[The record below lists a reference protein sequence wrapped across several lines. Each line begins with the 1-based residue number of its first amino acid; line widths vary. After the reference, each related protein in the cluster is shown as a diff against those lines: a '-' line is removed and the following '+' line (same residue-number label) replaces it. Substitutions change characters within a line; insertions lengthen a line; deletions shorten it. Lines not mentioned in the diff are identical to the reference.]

1 LKDFLR
7 HILLILLVFA
17 GACSTKKDAFLNR
30 NFHALTT
37 KYNVLY
43 NGKTAFDEGRLN
55 IVEAYEDNFWD
66 ILPIERLQVSE
77 EILFPNR
84 QPKNKNFELAEEKAT
99 KAIQKHSMNIAGNE
113 KNPQMDEAFLLLG
126 KARYF
131 DQRFVPAQEAFNYI
145 LYKYPQSDKIAEAKI
160 WREKTNI
167 RLENEQIAI
176 KNLERLLKQNELN
189 RQDYVDANAFLGQA
203 YIKLNKIDTA
213 TAYLKE
219 AAFTTKNHY
228 DKSRY
233 LFILGQLYENQQQL
247 DSADMAFREI
257 LRMKRKAPRMY
268 WAHAQIKLAEH
279 FDYAKGN
286 DVENLKALTKLEE
299 NREARPYLDKIFYR
313 IAEFHRQHDSLSL
326 AEKYYNKSLQ
336 EETPDKYLKVLDY
349 QMLGNFRF
357 DQAEYLQAGLYF
369 DSTLVNMDQKTLAY
383 FRMKRKRD
391 NLEDVIKFEASAQVN
406 DSILNLTSL
415 SEDDRK
421 EIFQSLIDSLKA
433 KVIAEQKAAK
443 ESENIALDRESF
455 LGLDN
460 QNRQAASS
468 SFQFYDQTVMA
479 QQRMDFRVKWG
490 NRNLSDNWR
499 WKDRGAF
506 QPQDKNLQ
514 ASQTGE
520 NENNFSGEIYQVS
533 YYTDKIP
540 TDPHVIDSI
549 GKKRNEAY
557 YQLGLIYKER
567 FKAYPVAADRLEILL
582 TNEPEQKY
590 VVPAKYNLYQIYRE
604 INPAKAEDIR
614 KDILVNHPDSRFAE
628 ILKNPNAVLS
638 ANADSPESVYN
649 KLYEF
654 YKNQDFVS
662 LETRLNK
669 ASLNYIGDDMVP
681 KFQLLKAR
689 TLARLDGLEAYQKS
703 LENLSVDY
711 PNSPEG
717 KEAAQLLT
725 KGFGDIPKNEFA
737 FDTIQATWKT
747 LIPFKL
753 GDSLLL
759 KKQKEII
766 LKAIDTLRYD
776 YLFVTEDVYDRNTQ
790 FLVIHGF
797 NRPTAAQGFTEL
809 LQVNKDFKLRLQN
822 PIYIQSKHY
831 EVIQIY
837 KNLEAYLREFD
848 KLLFTA
854 KN

>member
-1 LKDFLR
+1 
-7 HILLILLVFA
+7 VFA

-549 GKKRNEAY
+549 GKTRNEAY

>member
-1 LKDFLR
+1 LKEFLR
-7 HILLILLVFA
+7 YILLTLLVLA
-17 GACSTKKDAFLNR
+17 AACSTKKDAFLNR

-55 IVEAYEDNFWD
+55 IVESYEDNFWE
-66 ILPIERLQVSE
+66 ILPVERLQVSE

-84 QPKNKNFELAEEKAT
+84 QPKNKNFEIAEEKAA

-126 KARYF
+126 KARYI

-203 YIKLNKIDTA
+203 YINLNKIDTA

-247 DSADMAFREI
+247 DSSDMAFREI

-279 FDYAKGN
+279 FVYTDGN
-286 DVENLKALTKLEE
+286 DAENLKALTKLEE
-299 NREARPYLDKIFYR
+299 NREARPYLDKIYYR
-313 IAEFHRQHDSLSL
+313 IAEFHRQHDSLGL
-326 AEKYYNKSLQ
+326 AEKYYNKSLR
-336 EETPDKYLKVLDY
+336 EETPDKFLKALDY

-357 DQAEYLQAGLYF
+357 DQAEYLEAGLYY
-369 DSTLVNMDQKTLAY
+369 DSTLVNMDQTTLTY

-391 NLEDVIKFEASAQVN
+391 NLEDVIQFEETARVN
-406 DSILNLTSL
+406 DSILNLVSL
-415 SEDDRK
+415 SDEDRNV
-421 EIFQSLIDSLKA
+421 IFQNIIDSLKA
-433 KVIAEQKAAK
+433 KVVAEQKAIK
-443 ESENIALDRESF
+443 EAEDVALDGANF

-479 QQRMDFRVKWG
+479 QQRMDFRTKWG

-506 QPQDKNLQ
+506 QPQDQNLQ
-514 ASQTGE
+514 ASQIGE
-520 NENNFSGEIYQVS
+520 NENLFAGEIYQLS

-540 TDPHVIDSI
+540 KDPQIIDSI
-549 GKKRNEAY
+549 GKTRNEAY

-582 TNEPEQKY
+582 GNNPEQKY
-590 VVPAKYNLYQIYRE
+590 VVPAKYNLYQIYKE
-604 INPAKAEDIR
+604 INPDKAEVV
-614 KDILVNHPDSRFAE
+614 KKEILTQHADSRFAE
-628 ILKNPNAVLS
+628 ILRNPEATLT

-649 KLYEF
+649 KLYES
-654 YKNQDFVS
+654 YKNQDFTT
-662 LETRLNK
+662 LETELNK
-669 ASLNYIGDDMVP
+669 ASLAYIGDDMVP

-717 KEAAQLLT
+717 KEAAQLLAN
-725 KGFGDIPKNEFA
+725 GFDDIPKNEFT

-776 YLFVTEDVYDRNTQ
+776 YLFVTKDVYDRDNQ

-809 LQVNKDFKLRLQN
+809 LEVNKDFKLRLQN

>member
-1 LKDFLR
+1 
-7 HILLILLVFA
+7 
-17 GACSTKKDAFLNR
+17 
-30 NFHALTT
+30 
-37 KYNVLY
+37 
-43 NGKTAFDEGRLN
+43 
-55 IVEAYEDNFWD
+55 
-66 ILPIERLQVSE
+66 
-77 EILFPNR
+77 
-84 QPKNKNFELAEEKAT
+84 
-99 KAIQKHSMNIAGNE
+99 M
-113 KNPQMDEAFLLLG
+113 
-126 KARYF
+126 
-131 DQRFVPAQEAFNYI
+131 
-145 LYKYPQSDKIAEAKI
+145 
-160 WREKTNI
+160 
-167 RLENEQIAI
+167 
-176 KNLERLLKQNELN
+176 
-189 RQDYVDANAFLGQA
+189 
-203 YIKLNKIDTA
+203 
-213 TAYLKE
+213 
-219 AAFTTKNHY
+219 
-228 DKSRY
+228 
-233 LFILGQLYENQQQL
+233 
-247 DSADMAFREI
+247 
-257 LRMKRKAPRMY
+257 
-268 WAHAQIKLAEH
+268 
-279 FDYAKGN
+279 
-286 DVENLKALTKLEE
+286 
-299 NREARPYLDKIFYR
+299 
-313 IAEFHRQHDSLSL
+313 
-326 AEKYYNKSLQ
+326 
-336 EETPDKYLKVLDY
+336 KVLDY

-549 GKKRNEAY
+549 GKTRNEAY

>member
-1 LKDFLR
+1 MKNSLR
-7 HILLILLVFA
+7 YIFVILLVFA

-30 NFHALTT
+30 NYHALTT
-37 KYNVLY
+37 KFNVLY
-43 NGKTAFDEGRLN
+43 NGKVAFDEGRLS
-55 IVEAYEDNFWD
+55 IVESYEDNFWE
-66 ILPIERLQVSE
+66 ILPVERLEVSE

-84 QPKNKNFELAEEKAT
+84 QPKNKNFEIAEDKAA

-126 KARYF
+126 EARYF

-145 LYKYPQSDKIAEAKI
+145 LYKYPQSDKISEAKI

-203 YIKLNKIDTA
+203 YINLNKLDTA

-228 DKSRY
+228 DQSRY
-233 LFILGQLYENQQQL
+233 LFILGQLYENQQQI
-247 DSADMAFREI
+247 DSSDMAFREI

-279 FDYAKGN
+279 FDYANGN
-286 DVENLKALTKLEE
+286 DAENLKALTKLEE
-299 NREARPYLDKIFYR
+299 NREARPYLDKIYYR
-313 IAEFHRQHDSLSL
+313 IAEFHRQHDSLGL
-326 AEKYYNKSLQ
+326 AEKYYGKSLR
-336 EETPDKYLKVLDY
+336 EETPDKYLKSLNY
-349 QMLGNFRF
+349 QTLGNFRF
-357 DQAEYLQAGLYF
+357 DQAEYLQAGLYY
-369 DSTLVNMDQKTLAY
+369 DSTLVNMDQTTLTY

-406 DSILNLTSL
+406 DSILNLVSL
-415 SEDDRK
+415 SENDRN

-433 KVIAEQKAAK
+433 QVIAEQKAAK
-443 ESENIALDRESF
+443 EEENIALDRERF
-455 LGLDN
+455 LGLEN
-460 QNRQAASS
+460 QTNRNASS
-468 SFQFYDQTVMA
+468 SFQFYDPSVMA
-479 QQRMDFRVKWG
+479 QQRMDFRAKWG

-499 WKDRGAF
+499 WKDRGTFA
-506 QPQDKNLQ
+506 PQDQNLQ
-514 ASQTGE
+514 VSQTETTDLFAGE
-520 NENNFSGEIYQVS
+520 RFQVS
-533 YYTDKIP
+533 FYTDKIP
-540 TDPHVIDSI
+540 KDPQVIDSI
-549 GKKRNEAY
+549 GKTRNEAY

-567 FKAYPVAADRLEILL
+567 FKAYTVAADRLEILL
-582 TNEPEQKY
+582 GNNPEQKY
-590 VVPAKYNLYQIYRE
+590 VVPAKYNLYQIYKE
-604 INPAKAEDIR
+604 INPAKAEEIK
-614 KDILVNHPDSRFAE
+614 KDILTHHADSRFAE
-628 ILKNPNAVLS
+628 ILRNPEAVLA
-638 ANADSPESVYN
+638 ANADSPESVYK
-649 KLYEF
+649 KLYES
-654 YKNQDFVS
+654 YKNQDYVS
-662 LETRLNK
+662 LETELDK
-669 ASLNYIGDDMVP
+669 ASLAYVGDDMIP

-689 TLARLDGLEAYQKS
+689 TIARLDGLEAYRKN

-725 KGFGDIPKNEFA
+725 NGFDDIPKNEFT

-747 LIPFKL
+747 LIPLKTS
-753 GDSLLL
+753 DSLLL
-759 KKQKEII
+759 KKQKEVI
-766 LKAIDTLRYD
+766 LKALDTLHYD
-776 YLFVTEDVYDRNTQ
+776 YLFVSEDVYDRNTR

-809 LQVNKDFKLRLQN
+809 LEVNKDFKLRLQN

-837 KNLEAYLREFD
+837 KNLDAYLREFD
-848 KLLFTA
+848 KLLFTV

>member
-1 LKDFLR
+1 MKDFLR

-176 KNLERLLKQNELN
+176 KNLKRLLKQNELN

-549 GKKRNEAY
+549 GKTRNEAY

>member
-1 LKDFLR
+1 MKSYQRYIF
-7 HILLILLVFA
+7 LILSVFVA
-17 GACSTKKDAFLNR
+17 ACSTKKDAFLNR
-30 NFHALTT
+30 NYHALTT
-37 KYNVLY
+37 KFNVLY
-43 NGKTAFDEGRLN
+43 NGKVAFDEGRLN
-55 IVEAYEDNFWD
+55 IVESYEDNFWE
-66 ILPIERLQVSE
+66 ILPVERLEVSE

-84 QPKNKNFELAEEKAT
+84 QPKNKNFEIAEDKAT

-126 KARYF
+126 EARYF

-145 LYKYPQSDKIAEAKI
+145 LYKYPQSDKISEAKI

-189 RQDYVDANAFLGQA
+189 RQDYVEANAFLGQA
-203 YIKLNKIDTA
+203 YINLNKLDTA

-233 LFILGQLYENQQQL
+233 LFILGQLYENQQQT
-247 DSADMAFREI
+247 DSSDMAFREI

-279 FDYAKGN
+279 FDYADGN
-286 DVENLKALTKLEE
+286 DAENLKALTKLEE
-299 NREARPYLDKIFYR
+299 NREARPYLDKIYYR

-326 AEKYYNKSLQ
+326 AEKYYNQSLR
-336 EETPDKYLKVLDY
+336 EETPDKYLKSLNY
-349 QMLGNFRF
+349 QTLGNFRF
-357 DQAEYLQAGLYF
+357 DQAEYLQAGLYY
-369 DSTLVNMDQKTLAY
+369 DSTLVNMEQTTLAY

-391 NLEDVIKFEASAQVN
+391 NLEDVIKFEATARVN
-406 DSILNLTSL
+406 DSILNLVSL
-415 SEDDRK
+415 GEDDRN

-433 KVIAEQKAAK
+433 QVIAEQKAAK
-443 ESENIALDRESF
+443 EEENIALDRERF
-455 LGLDN
+455 LGLEN
-460 QNRQAASS
+460 QTNRSASS
-468 SFQFYDQTVMA
+468 SFQFYDPSVMA
-479 QQRMDFRVKWG
+479 QQRMDFRAKWG

-499 WKDRGAF
+499 WKDRGTFA
-506 QPQDKNLQ
+506 PQDQNLQ
-514 ASQTGE
+514 VSQTETADLFAGE
-520 NENNFSGEIYQVS
+520 RFQVS
-533 YYTDKIP
+533 FYTDKIP
-540 TDPHVIDSI
+540 KDPQVIDSI
-549 GKKRNEAY
+549 GKTRNEAY

-582 TNEPEQKY
+582 GNNPEQKY
-590 VVPAKYNLYQIYRE
+590 VVPAKYNLYQIYKE
-604 INPAKAEDIR
+604 INPAKAEEIK
-614 KDILVNHPDSRFAE
+614 KDILTHHADSRFAE
-628 ILKNPNAVLS
+628 ILRNPEAVLT
-638 ANADSPESVYN
+638 ANADSPESVYK
-649 KLYEF
+649 KLYES
-654 YKNQDFVS
+654 YKNQDYVS
-662 LETRLNK
+662 LETELNK
-669 ASLNYIGDDMVP
+669 ASLAYIGDDMVP

-689 TLARLDGLEAYQKS
+689 TIARLDGLEAYRKN

-725 KGFGDIPKNEFA
+725 NGFDDIPKNEFT

-747 LIPFKL
+747 LIPFKTS
-753 GDSLLL
+753 DSLLL
-759 KKQKEII
+759 KKQKEVI
-766 LKAIDTLRYD
+766 LKALDTLHYD
-776 YLFVTEDVYDRNTQ
+776 YLFVSEDIYDRNTR
-790 FLVIHGF
+790 FLVVHGF

-809 LQVNKDFKLRLQN
+809 LEVNKDFKLRLQN

-837 KNLEAYLREFD
+837 KNLDAYLREFD
-848 KLLFTA
+848 KLLFTV

>member
-549 GKKRNEAY
+549 GKTRNEAY

>member
-84 QPKNKNFELAEEKAT
+84 KNKNFELAEEKAT

-549 GKKRNEAY
+549 GKTRNEAY

>member
-1 LKDFLR
+1 M
-7 HILLILLVFA
+7 FA

-549 GKKRNEAY
+549 GKTRNEAY

>member
-499 WKDRGAF
+499 WKGRGAF

-549 GKKRNEAY
+549 GKTRNEAY